1 MFLSSLLMFGL
12 ISSEER
18 GFADIRNMSQKNLVP
33 ES

>member
-12 ISSEER
+12 ISSEDR
-18 GFADIRNMSQKNLVP
+18 GFADICNMSQKNLVL